1 MSEDRWDTI
10 LLNRTEHAH
19 RENLENR
26 VFKSLAK
33 PGGFHTYGMFHKSHL
48 EGKEMYTREKYLI
61 EKLANNMISIKV
73 SYIEIEDKKPDRP
86 YAANWR
92 EKYEGYES
100 PLKLFDIKD
109 FYEFHHWLKCSTT
122 YYE

>member
-10 LLNRTEHAH
+10 LLNRTEQAH

-26 VFKSLAK
+26 VFKSLEK

-48 EGKEMYTREKYLI
+48 DGKEIYTREKYLI
-61 EKLANNMISIKV
+61 EKLENNRISIKV
-73 SYIEIEDKKPDRP
+73 SDIEIEDKKPDRP
-86 YAANWR
+86 YADDWR
-92 EKYEGYES
+92 EKYGGYKS
-100 PLKLFDIKD
+100 PLRLFDIKD
-109 FYEFHHWLKCSTT
+109 FYEFHHWLKGSTT